1 MPSDGHKPRGVVAA
15 ESGDGFFHGRHL
27 LLGCRSLVAV
37 VREVTFC
44 RLHAAEDLFNR
55 DLHARPAGAVRV
67 QCVSVGELADRGSQF
82 AMGDCCSGAA
92 VNEDIGV
99 FVENCHLELQL

>member
-1 MPSDGHKPRGVVAA
+1 MIAA
-15 ESGDGFFHGRHL
+15 KNGDGFFHGRHL

-37 VREVTFC
+37 VGEITFC
-44 RLHAAEDLFNR
+44 SFHAAEDLFNR

-67 QCVSVGELADRGSQF
+67 QGVSVGELTDRRSQF
-82 AMGDCCSGAA
+82 AVGDCCSGAA

-99 FVENCHLELQL
+99 FVENCHLHLQL